1 MSAIR
6 KNFSVELL
14 VFTLLSKSLVLE
26 RILDA
31 DPELR
36 KEYLET
42 ENLKNHPRATAVG
55 KFIRKYSIDELPQLL
70 NVLTGQM
77 SIVGPRPVRPDEL
90 VDKYGKHAG
99 F

>member
-1 MSAIR
+1 M
-6 KNFSVELL
+6 
-14 VFTLLSKSLVLE
+14 
-26 RILDA
+26 DA

-42 ENLKNHPRATAVG
+42 ENLKNHPRVTAVG

>member
-1 MSAIR
+1 M
-6 KNFSVELL
+6 
-14 VFTLLSKSLVLE
+14 
-26 RILDA
+26 
-31 DPELR
+31 
-36 KEYLET
+36 
-42 ENLKNHPRATAVG
+42 G